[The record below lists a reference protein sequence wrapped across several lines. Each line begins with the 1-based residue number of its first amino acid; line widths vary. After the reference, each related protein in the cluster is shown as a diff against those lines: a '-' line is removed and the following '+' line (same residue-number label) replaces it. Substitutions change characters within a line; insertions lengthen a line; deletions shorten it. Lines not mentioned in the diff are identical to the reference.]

1 MEDWRVLVSLEY
13 EYRAFRLY
21 RNIIYWLI
29 KKGVRLSSPVLCYLN
44 RKLDRHAIMIPGL
57 KRLYEQQTGRIV
69 VFYKC
74 DN

>member
-1 MEDWRVLVSLEY
+1 MEDWRVLVTLEY

-21 RNIIYWLI
+21 RNIVYWLI
-29 KKGVRLSSPVLCYLN
+29 KNGMKLSSPVLCYLN
-44 RKLDRHAIMIPGL
+44 RKLDQHAIAIPGL
-57 KRLYEQQTGRIV
+57 KNLYERQTGRII